1 MMKKILLFTF
11 FAFFY
16 ISAQAQSYQVK
27 DLSGSIGSWE
37 GKLTY
42 LDYPSGKPYTM
53 SANLKISLTENK
65 SGYVMAYEYP
75 KEPQANA
82 MDTTYVDGQFFGKEK
97 IVDFQKSADGGF
109 TLVTELDG
117 EDGNDSKK
125 ATLRHTYLLKSN
137 AFSITKEVKFDGTS
151 VWVKRNEYL
160 VIRVKN

>member
-16 ISAQAQSYQVK
+16 ISAQAQSFQVK

-42 LDYPSGKPYTM
+42 LDYSSGKPYTM
-53 SANLKISLTENK
+53 SANLKIGLTVNK

-75 KEPQANA
+75 NEPQANA
-82 MDTTYVDGQFFGKEK
+82 MDTTYVDGQFFGAEK

-109 TLVTELDG
+109 TLIAEQIG
-117 EDGNDSKK
+117 
-125 ATLRHTYLLKSN
+125 
-137 AFSITKEVKFDGTS
+137 
-151 VWVKRNEYL
+151 
-160 VIRVKN
+160 